1 MAALAIFLRGRTMA
15 SDNNRRAGDD
25 PSFSFG
31 VRELQLRQVAM
42 HQVEAAQPLAID
54 PGPKKASYNEHG
66 SDPYNSTG
74 SFDLTK
80 GWLGV
85 RKR

>member
-1 MAALAIFLRGRTMA
+1 MA
-15 SDNNRRAGDD
+15 SKFNRRADD
-25 PSFSFG
+25 DSSFSFG
-31 VRELQLRQVAM
+31 VREL
-42 HQVEAAQPLAID
+42 HQIEAAKPLAIN
-54 PGPKKASYNEHG
+54 PGPKKVSSNEHG

-80 GWLGV
+80 SWLRV

>member
-1 MAALAIFLRGRTMA
+1 MA
-15 SDNNRRAGDD
+15 SEYNRRADD
-25 PSFSFG
+25 DSSFSFG
-31 VRELQLRQVAM
+31 VRELQLRKVEL

-80 GWLGV
+80 SWLRV

>member
-1 MAALAIFLRGRTMA
+1 MA
-15 SDNNRRAGDD
+15 SDYNRRAGDD

-31 VRELQLRQVAM
+31 VRELRLRQTKL
-42 HQVEAAQPLAID
+42 HQIEAAQPLAID
-54 PGPKKASYNEHG
+54 PGPKKAAYNEHG

-74 SFDLTK
+74 SFDLTRS
-80 GWLGV
+80 WLRV

>member
-1 MAALAIFLRGRTMA
+1 MA

-31 VRELQLRQVAM
+31 VRELRLRQVAM

>member
-1 MAALAIFLRGRTMA
+1 MA
-15 SDNNRRAGDD
+15 SEYNRRADD
-25 PSFSFG
+25 DCSFSFG
-31 VRELQLRQVAM
+31 VRELQLRRVGL
-42 HQVEAAQPLAID
+42 HQVESAQPLAID
-54 PGPKKASYNEHG
+54 PGPKKAAYNEQG

-80 GWLGV
+80 SWLRV